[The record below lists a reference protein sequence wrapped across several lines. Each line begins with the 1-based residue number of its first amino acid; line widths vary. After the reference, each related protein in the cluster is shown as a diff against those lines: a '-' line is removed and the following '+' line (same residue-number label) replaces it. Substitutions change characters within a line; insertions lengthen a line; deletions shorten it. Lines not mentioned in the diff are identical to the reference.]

1 MLNFMVGSLFAGI
14 IIIISMTIFHVGEE
28 YSKIVV
34 SNGFVSI
41 VAKRY
46 DGVQQKY
53 VDTVRATIPKE
64 RFRFRENVYQPSKC
78 WVDDETTKSGYT
90 IQMSCTQLLDL
101 IKKETN

>member
-53 VDTVRATIPKE
+53 IDVVRATIPKE
-64 RFRFRENVYQPSKC
+64 RFRFRGSSQSLSRFCGEPPPVQ
-78 WVDDETTKSGYT
+78 
-90 IQMSCTQLLDL
+90 DL
-101 IKKETN
+101 